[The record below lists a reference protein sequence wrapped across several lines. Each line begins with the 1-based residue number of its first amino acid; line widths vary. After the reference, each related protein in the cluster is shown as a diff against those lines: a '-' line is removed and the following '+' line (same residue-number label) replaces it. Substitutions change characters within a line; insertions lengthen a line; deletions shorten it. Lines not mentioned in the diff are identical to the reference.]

1 MHRRSLRGPHRT
13 TVNDSMTE
21 TLGARTDHLSDQGSH
36 KVIERFDP
44 DTHAL
49 TSLPD
54 WQSN

>member
-1 MHRRSLRGPHRT
+1 VHRRSLRGPHRT